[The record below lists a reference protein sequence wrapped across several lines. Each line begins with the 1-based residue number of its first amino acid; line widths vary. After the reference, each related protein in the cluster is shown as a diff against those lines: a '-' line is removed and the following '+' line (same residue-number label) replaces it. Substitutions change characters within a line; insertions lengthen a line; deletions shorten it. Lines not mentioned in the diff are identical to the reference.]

1 MPFDGA
7 SGGEIGVTLFA
18 DKLAREQ
25 SFCIFTPAELEEL
38 ALLIRLERAAT
49 KDRLPLLK
57 LAAFGGYP
65 TDKDCLRYD
74 ANVVAIYGAEAD
86 YDGPRHEDDDW
97 ISLAEAVAILKTA
110 NIRALVYETATAT
123 PERPKWRVLA
133 FASRPYTGCPDELR
147 VVRAA
152 WVARMNGLLRGQ
164 LDPISFNLSH
174 AHYYGGIEEKGAPR
188 VVLISGDPIDLR
200 GDLDAIARWK
210 RGGNKPASRH
220 ECGAVEIPEGLE
232 ESDDDPRLLGEGAR
246 RVEINIARQG
256 VGTQPQGARIFA
268 LVQWLGDMRTAGGL
282 ILSAE
287 AIHALIEEACPETT
301 LRHVVNMLS
310 RRHKARGCEPIDAP
324 PTGEEDKPDPSR
336 GTEEALTAE
345 ISPEA
350 ATEVMRR
357 LFSEWHFRGRDHE
370 PTVDV
375 VRSPAGLGKT
385 WNMTEVQIGAYWG
398 CEVRNGRAP
407 DFLDWRLD

>member
-133 FASRPYTGCPDELR
+133 FASRPYTGSPDELR
-147 VVRAA
+147 QLRAT
-152 WVARMNGLLRGQ
+152 WVARLNSLLCGQ
-164 LDPISFNLSH
+164 LDGISFNLSH

-188 VVLISGDPIDLR
+188 IVLIPGDPIDLR
-200 GDLDAIARWK
+200 DDLPLRWK
-210 RGGNKPASRH
+210 DRSDQPPQPRQFLA
-220 ECGAVEIPEGLE
+220 AEIPDGLV
-232 ESDDDPRLLGEGAR
+232 ESGNDPRLLEEAVR
-246 RVEINIARQG
+246 RVEISIARQG
-256 VGTQPQGARIFA
+256 ASTQPQGARIFA

-282 ILSAE
+282 ILSSE
-287 AIHALIEEACPETT
+287 AIHTLIEEACPETT

-310 RRHKARGCEPIDAP
+310 RRQKARGCELIDAP
-324 PTGEEDKPDPSR
+324 PTGGEDKPDPSR